1 MQNGSRMSV
10 LFDFGTSANCI
21 SKISYVKLMPRPQ
34 LSSTT
39 TKIYPLCSNVLL
51 PGSGEFKCS
60 VEKGQKMAHST
71 FFVIKGDC
79 FSVVNYKKSRV
90 LDVLKIVMTVSS
102 TPQCS
107 TVADELVESHPELF
121 QGIAKLKDF

>member
-1 MQNGSRMSV
+1 
-10 LFDFGTSANCI
+10 
-21 SKISYVKLMPRPQ
+21 
-34 LSSTT
+34 
-39 TKIYPLCSNVLL
+39 
-51 PGSGEFKCS
+51 
-60 VEKGQKMAHST
+60 MAHST

-79 FSVVNYKKSRV
+79 FSVLNYKISRV

-121 QGIAKLKDF
+121 QGIAKLKDCQVKLHIDPDIKPHVNHIDECQD